1 MPRTWKS
8 EKTNVGSAGL
18 GCKARVRGHD
28 SILGALLGAGW
39 RRGSYRY
46 ARHHP
51 PLPADIC
58 CLMAGGFY
66 IDVNVAAGTPSEGHE
81 IFQRA
86 PDFTVAYVMLWSA
99 EPMIL
104 IDARTVVPG
113 YLFRMGPPVVRVR
126 SEDN

>member
-66 IDVNVAAGTPSEGHE
+66 IDVNVAAGKPSEGHE

-86 PDFTVAYVMLWSA
+86 PDFTVANVMLW
-99 EPMIL
+99 
-104 IDARTVVPG
+104 
-113 YLFRMGPPVVRVR
+113 R
-126 SEDN
+126 SEEHTSELQSLMRISYAVFCLKQQNLNNTST

>member
-1 MPRTWKS
+1 MEFR
-8 EKTNVGSAGL
+8 
-18 GCKARVRGHD
+18 RVLFR
-28 SILGALLGAGW
+28 SGW

-66 IDVNVAAGTPSEGHE
+66 IDVNVAAGKPSEGHE

-86 PDFTVAYVMLWSA
+86 PDFTVANVMLWSD
-99 EPMIL
+99 EPMIV
-104 IDARTVVPG
+104 IDARTVVLG
-113 YLFRMGPPVVRVR
+113 YLFRKGPPSEIGRAADRERVCT
-126 SEDN
+126 NV